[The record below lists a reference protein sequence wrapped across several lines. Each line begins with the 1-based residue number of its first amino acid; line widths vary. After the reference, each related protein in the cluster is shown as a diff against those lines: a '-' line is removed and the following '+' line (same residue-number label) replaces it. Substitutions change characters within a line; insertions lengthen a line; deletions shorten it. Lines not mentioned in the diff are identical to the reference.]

1 MKPARLIYVLY
12 LVCLCIFLL
21 PAFGVGSYYSYQLG
35 KVLILGL
42 YIYLLLKKRVSF
54 SVIDKNE
61 VYLFTLYVVCQLFSV
76 FGAINVAAFI
86 DRAKDIIF
94 LLFFFICS
102 KIVLKN
108 KQITQSY
115 SFIVIIISIIGSLI
129 VICLSFYQVYF
140 INILKNIL
148 HPTLIV
154 RMLSHLDNSK
164 LFWESYEEVSIPLI
178 FFYATSIPQIIAP
191 LALII
196 IAVFASNFRT
206 RVLMLI
212 VGLIFSIF
220 YVKTLINKKVLF
232 LGLFLVMSIITL
244 LFFYKS
250 GVDTYHIQN
259 NISVV
264 DRFLLSEKD
273 DLNSIIFRQ
282 KQAYNSLMFFS
293 KNIYTGIGLGNYQ
306 DYSSSQIKHLLIGTT
321 STDRTSYLAAVDPH
335 NVFFLTLAE
344 SGLLGFVS
352 LILFLSF
359 LIKKD
364 VLLFKQ
370 IRMRPYIVAF
380 WSLFIYSLFNP
391 SDGLTY
397 NVLFL
402 SLRALL

>member
-1 MKPARLIYVLY
+1 MKTARLVHVWY
-12 LVCLCIFLL
+12 LACLCIFLL
-21 PAFGVGSYYSYQLG
+21 PAFGGGSYYSYQLG
-35 KVLILGL
+35 KALTLGL
-42 YIYLLLKKRVSF
+42 YVYLLLKKRISL
-54 SVIDKNE
+54 SVDDKKE
-61 VYLFTLYVVCQLFSV
+61 LYLFTLYVICQLFSV
-76 FGAINVAAFI
+76 FGAINITAFI

-102 KIVLKN
+102 KTILKN
-108 KQITQSY
+108 KQVTRDY
-115 SFIVIIISIIGSLI
+115 SFIVIVTSIIGSLI
-129 VICLSFYQVYF
+129 VMCLSFYQIYF
-140 INILKNIL
+140 VNILKNIL
-148 HPTLIV
+148 HPALIA

-164 LFWESYEEVSIPLI
+164 LFWESYEEISIPLI
-178 FFYATSIPQIIAP
+178 FFYATSIPQIVAP
-191 LALII
+191 VALII

-212 VGLIFSIF
+212 VGLFFSIF
-220 YVKTLINKKVLF
+220 FVKTLINKKVLF
-232 LGLFLVMSIITL
+232 LGLFVIMSIVTL

-250 GVDTYHIQN
+250 GVDMYHIQN

-306 DYSSSQIKHLLIGTT
+306 DYSSSQVKHLLIGTT
-321 STDRTSYLAAVDPH
+321 STDRASYLAAVDPH

-344 SGLLGFVS
+344 SGLLGFIS
-352 LILFLSF
+352 FILFLSF

-364 VLLFKQ
+364 LLLFSKT
-370 IRMRPYIVAF
+370 RMRPYIIAF
-380 WSLFIYSLFNP
+380 WTLFVYSLFNP